1 MDMELFQKITQ
12 YLIGRRILHV
22 REMTA
27 DECSERNWYK
37 KGFIIILDN
46 ATSLI
51 VASDNAL
58 NSAGVIEVQTE
69 YPEDDFLLH
78 NSNI

>member
-1 MDMELFQKITQ
+1 MDIGLFQKITQ
-12 YLIGRRILHV
+12 YLIGHRILHV

-27 DECSERNWYK
+27 DECNERGWYK

-46 ATSLI
+46 ETILI

-58 NSAGVIEVQTE
+58 NSAGVIEVQTKN
-69 YPEDDFLLH
+69 PDDDFLLH